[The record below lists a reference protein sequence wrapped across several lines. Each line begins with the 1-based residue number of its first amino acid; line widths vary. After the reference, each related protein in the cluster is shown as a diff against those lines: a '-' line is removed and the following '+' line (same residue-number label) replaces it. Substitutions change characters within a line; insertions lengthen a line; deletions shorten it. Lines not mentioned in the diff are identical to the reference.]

1 MKQNVN
7 HVDHVVWVAH
17 LDSQAAH
24 ADKLGALAG
33 QSLEG
38 PFDRTDL
45 GVRIYMSWET
55 GLEILS
61 PLPNYDSDFNRMLV
75 AALAERGE
83 GVLAVVFGVP
93 DLEEARERARLA
105 GYSPGDPIATA
116 GDAPWDR
123 KTSKFAESFV
133 GDFLGSYF
141 IYGEIA
147 YAPGIVA
154 SV

>member
-7 HVDHVVWVAH
+7 HVDHVVWIAH
-17 LDSQAAH
+17 LDTQAAH
-24 ADKLGALAG
+24 AKKLGTLAG
-33 QSLEG
+33 QPLEG

-61 PLPNYDSDFNRMLV
+61 PLPEHDSEFQRMLV
-75 AALAERGE
+75 AALADRGE
-83 GVLAVVFGVP
+83 GVMAVVFGVP
-93 DLEEARERARLA
+93 DLQEARERARLA
-105 GYSPGDPIATA
+105 GHESGEPITTS
-116 GDAPWDR
+116 GGAPWAT
-123 KTSKFAESFV
+123 KTPKFEESFV

-141 IYGEIA
+141 IYGEIV

-154 SV
+154 SA